1 MCHGLC
7 NIFTHMFVSLPA
19 CPSHFRCLW
28 PVKFIFQDS
37 SHVSLLL
44 WRLLRPVFLDHP
56 LCVCVCVCVCCS
68 VVSNSLWPHGQYS
81 PWGSSVHRILQAR
94 IPEWVA
100 IPFSSRSSQPRD
112 RTWVS
117 CIAGR
122 FCTIWATREAQMIN
136 SASNTISEFHRIKW
150 INADEDLRP
159 KAKPGKQWA
168 LSKH

>member
-1 MCHGLC
+1 MRKHL
-7 NIFTHMFVSLPA
+7 NWLI
-19 CPSHFRCLW
+19 
-28 PVKFIFQDS
+28 
-37 SHVSLLL
+37 
-44 WRLLRPVFLDHP
+44 LRIV
-56 LCVCVCVCVCCS
+56 CVHVCVCVCCS

-122 FCTIWATREAQMIN
+122 FCTIWATREALSWYISSYLKRLEMGTFHPCSGVYIWSGWTFCWISILVKSIA
-136 SASNTISEFHRIKW
+136 SAMLFFLQQSPLSC
-150 INADEDLRP
+150 
-159 KAKPGKQWA
+159 KAYK
-168 LSKH
+168 